1 MKSGLAII
9 NLIIFFLVLAYVL
22 YLFVQIIYSRWLYI
36 KLGQKVE
43 AQKALEERIRLILT
57 QVFGHSKLFKDKK
70 SGLMHLVMFYGF
82 IILQFGAIDLIGKG
96 LSGNPHWLK
105 DVLFGDAYA
114 AFVFMQE
121 ITVVLIVLATAYA
134 FYRRFIEKLPRLK
147 RNFKSSLVI
156 LFLFTLMLTV
166 LGSLTME
173 AVLLNHEGA
182 LTGYTLAQPITSALA
197 QGLSGLSFGA
207 AHTLFYV
214 FWWAH
219 NLVLFSFLLYVP
231 QSKHFHLIM
240 APLNIFMK
248 RLGPPG
254 KLSPVNFE
262 DESAEEFGAG
272 RIEQFTR
279 KQLMDLY
286 ACVECGRCTSVC
298 PASGTGKMLSP
309 MDLIVKLR
317 DHLTEKGA
325 ALTAKS
331 PWQPAFAFG
340 HTTANRLAHAKARA
354 DAQGAASEVAAAGE
368 SLSQPEETAMVG
380 DVITPT
386 ELWACTTCRNCEE
399 ICPVGNEHVDKV
411 VDMRRYLVLTQ
422 GEMPAEAT
430 RVFNNIERQG
440 NPWGLNRRDRA
451 AWVNDLEDGVRVP
464 TVEEVDEFEYLWFVG
479 SMASYDARS
488 QKVARAFAKILNQA
502 GVSFAILGNEE
513 KNSGDT
519 ARRLGNEYLFQELC
533 LENIALF
540 EQYNVQK
547 IVTTDPHAYNILK
560 NEYPDFG
567 LQAEVVHHTELIHQ
581 LIQEG
586 RIKPAKGLNKR
597 ITYHDSCYLGRY
609 NGIYELPREILKAI
623 PGVELVEMERHRDQG
638 LCCGAGGGMMWLEED
653 QGKRIN
659 LARTEQALAVS
670 PHIIAS
676 ACPYCLTMLSDGT
689 KMLEKDDTVATKDIA
704 ELVAEAI

>member
-1 MKSGLAII
+1 MEVGHAII
-9 NLIIFFLVLAYVL
+9 NLIVFFLVLAYAL
-22 YLFVQIIYSRWLYI
+22 YLFVQVVYSRYLYI

-43 AQKALEERIRLILT
+43 MQKALDERIRAILT
-57 QVFGHSKLFKDKK
+57 QVFGHSKLFKDRK
-70 SGLMHLVMFYGF
+70 SGFMHLIMFYGF

-96 LSGNPHWLK
+96 LSGNPYWLK
-105 DVLFGDAYA
+105 DLLFGQAYG

-121 ITVVLIVLATAYA
+121 ITVVLILLATAYA

-156 LFLFTLMLTV
+156 IFLFSLMLTV
-166 LGSLTME
+166 LGGLTMD
-173 AVLLNHEGA
+173 AVILFQKGE
-182 LTGYTLAQPITSALA
+182 LTGYTLAHPISSFLA
-197 QGLSGLSFGA
+197 QGLTGLSEGA
-207 AHTLFYV
+207 AHTLFYL

-219 NLVLFSFLLYVP
+219 NLVLFSFLVYVP

-240 APLNIFMK
+240 APINIFMK
-248 RLGPPG
+248 RLGPPA
-254 KLSPVNFE
+254 KLTPINFE
-262 DESAEEFGAG
+262 DETAEEFGVG
-272 RIEQFTR
+272 RIEQFTQ

-298 PASGTGKMLSP
+298 PATGTGKMLSP

-325 ALTAKS
+325 AITARS
-331 PWQPAFAFG
+331 PWQPAFAFS
-340 HTTANRLAHAKARA
+340 HTTANQLAQAKAKTLTR
-354 DAQGAASEVAAAGE
+354 GAEGEVAAASALQE
-368 SLSQPEETAMVG
+368 VEEKAMVG
-380 DVITPT
+380 EVITPT

-411 VDMRRYLVLTQ
+411 VDMRRYLVMTQ
-422 GEMPAEAT
+422 GEMPAEVT

-440 NPWGLNRRDRA
+440 NPWGLNRKERA
-451 AWVNDLEDGVRVP
+451 AWLKDLDEDVKVP
-464 TVEEVDEFEYLWFVG
+464 IAGEVEEFEYLWFVG

-488 QKVARAFAKILNQA
+488 QKVAKAFAKILNEA

-533 LENIALF
+533 MENIALF
-540 EQYNVQK
+540 EQYNVKK

-567 LQAEVVHHTELIHQ
+567 LKAEVYHHTELIHK
-581 LIQEG
+581 LIKEG
-586 RIKPAKGLNKR
+586 RIKPTKALNQR

-609 NGIYELPREILKAI
+609 NGIYELPREILKSI
-623 PGVELVEMERHRDQG
+623 PGVELVEMERNRDKG
-638 LCCGAGGGMMWLEED
+638 MCCGAGGGMMWLEED

-670 PHIIAS
+670 PDIIAS

-689 KMLEKDDTVATKDIA
+689 KMLEKEDSVATKDIA
-704 ELVAEAI
+704 ELVAEALA

>member
-1 MKSGLAII
+1 MDNGLAII
-9 NLIIFFLVLAYVL
+9 NLILFFLVLAYAL
-22 YLFVQIIYSRWLYI
+22 YLFVQIIYARYLYI
-36 KLGQKVE
+36 KLGREVDVE
-43 AQKALEERIRLILT
+43 KELDQRLRAILT
-57 QVFGHSKLFKDKK
+57 QVFGHSKLFKDLK

-96 LSGNPHWLK
+96 LSGNPYWLK
-105 DVLFGDAYA
+105 ELIFGNAYG

-121 ITVVLIVLATAYA
+121 VTVVLILLAAAYA

-147 RNFKSSLVI
+147 RDFKSSLVI
-156 LFLFTLMLTV
+156 IFLFTLMLTV
-166 LGSLTME
+166 LGSLTFE
-173 AVLLNHEGA
+173 AVA
-182 LTGYTLAQPITSALA
+182 LYHQGILSGYTLAQPITSFLA
-197 QGLSGLSFGA
+197 PVLSGLSQGA
-207 AHTLFYV
+207 AHTLFYI

-240 APLNIFMK
+240 APINIFLK
-248 RLGPPG
+248 RLGPPA
-254 KLSPVNFE
+254 KLAPVNFE
-262 DESAEEFGAG
+262 DESAEEFGVG
-272 RIEQFTR
+272 RIEHFTR

-298 PASGTGKMLSP
+298 PAAGTGKMLSP

-331 PWQPAFAFG
+331 PWQPAFAFS
-340 HTTANRLAHAKARA
+340 HTTANQLARA
-354 DAQGAASEVAAAGE
+354 AAITQSGSETESGSEVAAA
-368 SLSQPEETAMVG
+368 SRLEETAMVG
-380 DVITPT
+380 EIITPA

-399 ICPVGNEHVDKV
+399 ICPVGNEHVDKI

-422 GEMPAEAT
+422 GEMPTEAS
-430 RVFNNIERQG
+430 RVFTNIERQS
-440 NPWGLNRRDRA
+440 NPWGLNRKDRM
-451 AWVNDLEDGVRVP
+451 AWLEDLEEGITVP
-464 TVEEVDEFEYLWFVG
+464 TVKEVEQFDYLWFVG
-479 SMASYDARS
+479 SMASYDARN

-502 GVSFAILGNEE
+502 GVSFAILGAEE

-540 EQYNVQK
+540 EQYNVK
-547 IVTTDPHAYNILK
+547 RIVTTDPHAYNILK

-567 LQAEVVHHTELIHQ
+567 LKAEVIHHTELIDQ
-581 LIQEG
+581 LIREG
-586 RIKPAKGLNKR
+586 KLKLSKAINQR

-609 NGIYELPREILKAI
+609 NGLYDVPRRILKAI
-623 PGVELVEMERHRDQG
+623 PGVELAEMERNRDMG
-638 LCCGAGGGMMWLEED
+638 LCCGAGGGLMWLEEED
-653 QGKRIN
+653 GKRIN
-659 LARTEQALAVS
+659 LARTEQAIAVQ
-670 PHIIAS
+670 PNIIAS
-676 ACPYCLTMLSDGT
+676 ACPYCLTMMSDGT
-689 KMLEKDDTVATKDIA
+689 KMLEVEEEIATKDIA